1 MFWITFIGW
10 IFFIVPVLAFFVF
23 SVWMISEA
31 KKDDDQ
37 IGSFIGLLFLI
48 WVIGIVLLA
57 VSYLSKML

>member
-37 IGSFIGLLFLI
+37 IGAFIGLLFLL

>member
-37 IGSFIGLLFLI
+37 IGAFIGLLFLL

-57 VSYLSKML
+57 VSYLSRYL

>member
-1 MFWITFIGW
+1 MAVKLTDMAKTL
-10 IFFIVPVLAFFVF
+10 IVPVLAFFVF

-37 IGSFIGLLFLI
+37 IGAFIGLLFLL

-57 VSYLSKML
+57 VSYLSRYL

>member
-1 MFWITFIGW
+1 MFWIAVVGW
-10 IFFIVPVLAFFVF
+10 VFFTIPLLAFFVF
-23 SVWMISEA
+23 SLWMISEA
-31 KKDDDQ
+31 RKDDDQ